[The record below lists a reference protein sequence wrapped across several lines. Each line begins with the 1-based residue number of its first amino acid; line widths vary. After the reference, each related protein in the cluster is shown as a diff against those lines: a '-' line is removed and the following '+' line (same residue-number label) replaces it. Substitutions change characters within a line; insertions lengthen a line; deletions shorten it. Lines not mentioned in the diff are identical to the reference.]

1 MDSAFEYTLSH
12 ALENQVDYPYRAIDQ
27 PCHANKTLGVVN
39 TVGFVDVPEND
50 PLQLQA
56 AVAQGPVSVA
66 IQAGSTYF
74 RSYSHG
80 ILSSPSC
87 GTNLDHGVLVIGY
100 GTDEN
105 GTDYWLLKNS
115 WGVTWGDFGLFKIL
129 RTSEQ
134 GPGICGLQ
142 LKASYPLV

>member
-1 MDSAFEYTLSH
+1 MDSAFEYAETN
-12 ALENQVDYPYRAIDQ
+12 ALETEDSYPYRAVDQ
-27 PCHANKTLGVVN
+27 VCNANPSVGKVKT
-39 TVGFVDVPEND
+39 TGFVDVPVND

-66 IQAGSTYF
+66 IQAGSNYF

-80 ILSSPSC
+80 IMSSTDC
-87 GTNLDHGVLVIGY
+87 GSNLDHGVLVIGY

-129 RTSEQ
+129 RTSDH
-134 GPGICGLQ
+134 GVGICGLQ
-142 LKASYPLV
+142 QKASYPLV